1 MSFPALPPDPDKEC
15 SDYEKAIAAAGGIDL
30 QVLGIG
36 RNGHIAFNE
45 PADSFPQATHIVDL
59 TESTIDANKRFLR
72 ARTMC
77 RARR

>member
-15 SDYEKAIAAAGGIDL
+15 SDYERLLLPPAESIFRCLESAATVIS
-30 QVLGIG
+30 
-36 RNGHIAFNE
+36 FNE